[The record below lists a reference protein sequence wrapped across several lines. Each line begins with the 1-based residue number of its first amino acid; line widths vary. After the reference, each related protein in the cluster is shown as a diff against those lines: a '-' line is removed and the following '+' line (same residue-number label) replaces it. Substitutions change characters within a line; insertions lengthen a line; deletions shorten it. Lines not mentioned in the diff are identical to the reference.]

1 MTTALAGYLAIGQI
15 AQHLDL
21 TLPDDI
27 AAGEPVTLGIRS
39 VRPDGRSHH
48 DPSFRWP
55 WPGNWTPRIDADA
68 SAAECSHGLHIALG
82 WRGLSATG
90 PVHVCQIVGY
100 RAADVAH
107 VAATKLRVS
116 QAAVLDVWDVHRMVR
131 DGNLRSAN
139 LVGANL
145 SGADLSYADL
155 RSANL
160 RGANLRSA
168 DLRSADLRS
177 ADLRSANL
185 RYANLR
191 YANLYAAPTWSAPTC
206 TAPTCTA
213 PTCAPPTCTAPTCAT
228 PTCATP
234 TCPAPTCAPPTTTSG
249 RAGPGAEML
258 WEDAGSPCDR
268 SSRDHPAAPRPAP
281 CGLRP
286 GAGQAPRREA
296 PQGRRLVVAGG
307 SLRCPHR
314 RRLRR
319 AGRRLPDGPLVAPPH
334 DPRSLA
340 R

>member
-107 VAATKLRVS
+107 VGATKLRVS
-116 QAAVLDVWDVHRMVR
+116 QAAVLDVWDVHRMAR
-131 DGNLRSAN
+131 DGN

-145 SGADLSYADL
+145 SGADLYGADL
-155 RSANL
+155 SRADLS
-160 RGANLRSA
+160 RA
-168 DLRSADLRS
+168 DLRSADLSGADLSGANLVGANLVGADLYGADLRY
-177 ADLRSANL
+177 ADLRSADL
-185 RYANLR
+185 SRANLR
-191 YANLYAAPTWSAPTC
+191 YADLRYADLYGANLRSAYHDKW
-206 TAPTCTA
+206 
-213 PTCAPPTCTAPTCAT
+213 
-228 PTCATP
+228 
-234 TCPAPTCAPPTTTSG
+234 TS
-249 RAGPGAEML
+249 
-258 WEDAGSPCDR
+258 W
-268 SSRDHPAAPRPAP
+268 
-281 CGLRP
+281 
-286 GAGQAPRREA
+286 PRRRNA
-296 PQGRRLVVAGG
+296 LGGRWLTV
-307 SLRCPHR
+307 
-314 RRLRR
+314 
-319 AGRRLPDGPLVAPPH
+319 
-334 DPRSLA
+334 RSVQS
-340 R
+340 

>member
-15 AQHLDL
+15 AEHLDL

-27 AAGEPVTLGIRS
+27 AAGQHVTLGVRS

-107 VAATKLRVS
+107 VGATKLRVS
-116 QAAVLDVWDVHRMVR
+116 QAAVLDVWDVHRMAR
-131 DGNLRSAN
+131 DGNLRGADLRSANLRSAN
-139 LVGANL
+139 LRSANLISADLRYADL
-145 SGADLSYADL
+145 SGAD
-155 RSANL
+155 L

-168 DLRSADLRS
+168 DLSGANLRY

-191 YANLYAAPTWSAPTC
+191 YADHNTLTTWPTGF
-206 TAPTCTA
+206 
-213 PTCAPPTCTAPTCAT
+213 T
-228 PTCATP
+228 PT
-234 TCPAPTCAPPTTTSG
+234 G
-249 RAGPGAEML
+249 RT
-258 WEDAGSPCDR
+258 
-268 SSRDHPAAPRPAP
+268 
-281 CGLRP
+281 
-286 GAGQAPRREA
+286 Q
-296 PQGRRLVVAGG
+296 
-307 SLRCPHR
+307 
-314 RRLRR
+314 
-319 AGRRLPDGPLVAPPH
+319 
-334 DPRSLA
+334 
-340 R
+340 

>member
-107 VAATKLRVS
+107 VGATKLRVS

-131 DGNLRSAN
+131 DGNLVGAN
-139 LVGANL
+139 LSGANL
-145 SGADLSYADL
+145 SGADLYGADLSRADL
-155 RSANL
+155 RSADLSGANL
-160 RGANLRSA
+160 RSANLFGANLSGANLYGADLYGADLRSADLYGANLRSA
-168 DLRSADLRS
+168 DLRYADLSGANLRS
-177 ADLRSANL
+177 AYHDK
-185 RYANLR
+185 
-191 YANLYAAPTWSAPTC
+191 WTC
-206 TAPTCTA
+206 HDK
-213 PTCAPPTCTAPTCAT
+213 
-228 PTCATP
+228 
-234 TCPAPTCAPPTTTSG
+234 
-249 RAGPGAEML
+249 RN
-258 WEDAGSPCDR
+258 
-268 SSRDHPAAPRPAP
+268 
-281 CGLRP
+281 
-286 GAGQAPRREA
+286 
-296 PQGRRLVVAGG
+296 
-307 SLRCPHR
+307 
-314 RRLRR
+314 RLR
-319 AGRRLPDGPLVAPPH
+319 
-334 DPRSLA
+334 
-340 R
+340 

>member
-55 WPGNWTPRIDADA
+55 WPGNWSMRVDADA

-107 VAATKLRVS
+107 VGATKLRVS

-131 DGNLRSAN
+131 YANLRSAN
-139 LVGANL
+139 LRYANL
-145 SGADLSYADL
+145 SS
-155 RSANL
+155 
-160 RGANLRSA
+160 ANLRSA
-168 DLRSADLRS
+168 DLRSADLRGANLS
-177 ADLRSANL
+177 SANLRSADLRSADLSGANLRDANLYDADLYGADLRGANLSGANLRYADLRSANL

-191 YANLYAAPTWSAPTC
+191 YADHNTLTTWPTGF
-206 TAPTCTA
+206 
-213 PTCAPPTCTAPTCAT
+213 T
-228 PTCATP
+228 PT
-234 TCPAPTCAPPTTTSG
+234 G
-249 RAGPGAEML
+249 RT
-258 WEDAGSPCDR
+258 
-268 SSRDHPAAPRPAP
+268 
-281 CGLRP
+281 
-286 GAGQAPRREA
+286 Q
-296 PQGRRLVVAGG
+296 
-307 SLRCPHR
+307 
-314 RRLRR
+314 
-319 AGRRLPDGPLVAPPH
+319 
-334 DPRSLA
+334 
-340 R
+340 